1 MPNAAK
7 TLELNLEDV
16 RARLPDRA
24 FAGGRDIFGNADIVA
39 RSNDDGFLRIN
50 GGSLLHVRH
59 GVVLKPFRYV
69 VVRSGRFTLQF
80 IIEGDFTFRA
90 ERAVFRSRKG
100 FVRVNTFER
109 SVARFDDVGASLKGI
124 SITTSEEALQQYGL
138 NRRHLSAIG
147 KALFSSESRSSLS
160 IEFPMSAP
168 MTQIVDGILSCRFP
182 AETRTPYLSALTEA
196 LLCHVV
202 AIFSGPD
209 ATSIP
214 TISPELRA
222 TQAAAMIYRTELSNP
237 PSIEMLAERV
247 GLNRNKLTDGFRQL
261 YGLTPAAFS
270 RKVRLEWACERL
282 SEDMS
287 IAAIAREV
295 GYDAATFS
303 RVFKTT
309 FGKAP
314 SAMTRDQ
321 NPENERP
328 DRDPKP
334 I

>member
-1 MPNAAK
+1 MPDAVK
-7 TLELNLEDV
+7 MLELNLEDV

-24 FAGGRDIFGNADIVA
+24 FQSGRDVFGHADIVA
-39 RSNDDGFLRIN
+39 RSDDDGFLRIP

-59 GVVLKPFRYV
+59 GVILKPFRYAV
-69 VVRSGRFTLQF
+69 IRSGQLTLQF
-80 IIEGDFTFRA
+80 IIEGDFMFRA
-90 ERAVFRSRKG
+90 EKAVFRSRKG
-100 FVRVNTFER
+100 FVRANTFER
-109 SVARFDDVGASLKGI
+109 SVARFDDIGASLKGI
-124 SITTSEEALQQYGL
+124 SITTSEEALQRYGL

-168 MTQIVDGILSCRFP
+168 MTQLVDGILSCRFP
-182 AETRTPYLSALTEA
+182 PETRTPYISALTKA

-202 AIFSGPD
+202 AVFSGPG
-209 ATSIP
+209 AASSP

-222 TQAAAMIYRTELSNP
+222 TQAAAMIYRTEISKP
-237 PSIEMLAERV
+237 PSIGMLAERV
-247 GLNRNKLTDGFRQL
+247 GLNRNKLTEGFRQL

-282 SEDMS
+282 SEDMT

-303 RVFKTT
+303 RAFKAA
-309 FGKAP
+309 FGIAP

-321 NPENERP
+321 APESDRTDP
-328 DRDPKP
+328 DQ
-334 I
+334 